1 MTGNGVKQNSEVAG
15 FCKAI
20 HLLPTR
26 KVTYSMMPYATE
38 NENCRFKKKKKK
50 GSVPY
55 KNENCFSRSC
65 FLEKLKTIYSPSLLY
80 LNNSYSGAMVS
91 EGAIAISQKNC
102 L

>member
-1 MTGNGVKQNSEVAG
+1 MQMTGNGVKQNSEVAG

-50 GSVPY
+50 ALCLIKMKIASVGHVFW
-55 KNENCFSRSC
+55 KN
-65 FLEKLKTIYSPSLLY
+65 
-80 LNNSYSGAMVS
+80 
-91 EGAIAISQKNC
+91 
-102 L
+102 